1 MNSLKI
7 LKKGIKYWTKSC
19 VIVLIISFTLLL
31 PSFAAG
37 ECVAHTESNE
47 ATGVVLI
54 VNNENPLIGEI
65 INITLDVNSSGCI
78 SGGCWVQK
86 YSADEGNWIN
96 VKTLREPY
104 SGCPCKCPR
113 GPVKDLYDYNITSYG
128 NFRVFTNIGG
138 ELNISFSVPN
148 PATVSLNISS
158 EYAPNSSVNLVT
170 EISNPTNVKIP
181 FCDRVDYLLKS
192 EDGSV
197 ILNVTRQ
204 HNYTEIPPNSKL
216 EYDFEWEGGV
226 AGRYMLIANACDNS
240 ITKEF
245 EVKEIKENE
254 NQNMTPIILSM
265 ILMAAIGFY
274 VLIRKV
280 KK

>member
-1 MNSLKI
+1 MKLNRTI
-7 LKKGIKYWTKSC
+7 AGGI
-19 VIVLIISFTLLL
+19 IILLL
-31 PSFAAG
+31 GMFAISSFATG
-37 ECVAHTESNE
+37 ECVAHTESNK
-47 ATGVVLI
+47 TILT

-86 YSADEGNWIN
+86 YSADEGSWIN
-96 VKTLREPY
+96 VKTLRDPY
-104 SGCPCKCPR
+104 SGCSCKCPR

-158 EYAPNSSVNLVT
+158 EYAPNSSVNLVAK
-170 EISNPTNVKIP
+170 ISNPTNVKIP
-181 FCDRVDYLLKS
+181 LCDRVDYRLKS
-192 EDGSV
+192 ENGSV
-197 ILNVTRQ
+197 IINATRQ
-204 HNYTEIPPNSKL
+204 YNYTEIPPNSKL
-216 EYDFEWEGGV
+216 EYNFEWGGGV
-226 AGRYMLIANACDNS
+226 AGKYTLVASACDNS

-245 EVKEIKENE
+245 EVKEINE
-254 NQNMTPIILSM
+254 NQNRILIILFVV
-265 ILMAAIGFY
+265 LMTAIGFY
-274 VLIRKV
+274 VTIRKV